1 MSLSWSA
8 GDYVIVTRIVQIFC
22 IHISAIM
29 TRYSVFSI
37 FSYSSF
43 EYFDR
48 VMSCCMKTSVL
59 RSIIRQGV
67 ARHLIRYDLNTVRLF
82 WSCDLCMT

>member
-8 GDYVIVTRIVQIFC
+8 GDYIIVTRIVQIFC

-37 FSYSSF
+37 FSYSSS
-43 EYFDR
+43 EYLYR
-48 VMSCCMKTSVL
+48 VMSCCMKTSV
-59 RSIIRQGV
+59 RISIKKYHQAGAWPDI
-67 ARHLIRYDLNTVRLF
+67 
-82 WSCDLCMT
+82 